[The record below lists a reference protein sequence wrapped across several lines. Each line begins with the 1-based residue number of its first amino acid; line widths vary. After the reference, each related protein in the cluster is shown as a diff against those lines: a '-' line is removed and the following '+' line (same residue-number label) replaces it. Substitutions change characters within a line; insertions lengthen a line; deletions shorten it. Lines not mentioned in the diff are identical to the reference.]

1 MARPLVRWWPWLL
14 VLALAAG
21 SAYYFFPHVMHGETK
36 TSAAPSA
43 ASRGVPVVAARVR
56 TGDMGVYLTGL
67 GTVTA
72 LNTVTVHS
80 RVDGQLI
87 NVAFTEGQFVHQGDL
102 LAELDPRPFQVQL
115 TQAEGQLAKDQ
126 ATVQNAQ
133 LDLQRYQD
141 LLKKGIIPQQ
151 QVATQVATL
160 NSAEGAVKSDQGQI
174 DSAKLNLTYA
184 RITSPITGRIGLR
197 LIDAGNIVHAADTSG
212 LVVITQLDPIAVVF
226 TIPEDQLDQLLPQ
239 MKTRALPV
247 DAYDRDLKKK
257 IASGV
262 LKTVDNQIDPTTG
275 TVKLKAEFANATSA
289 LFPNQF
295 VNARLLVDTVKNAVI
310 VPSAAVQRSPQSMF
324 VYVIKPDKTVESRD
338 VVVRLTEGDQTAL
351 ASGVSDGETVVTD
364 GVDKLQQGTRVVAQ
378 AAGAAGDAQKAPN
391 P

>member
-1 MARPLVRWWPWLL
+1 
-14 VLALAAG
+14 
-21 SAYYFFPHVMHGETK
+21 MHGETK